1 MSDEPALV
9 RVERRDDGVAVVTL
23 DNPKVN
29 ALSAG
34 VVAKLTEV
42 GLALQ
47 ADPPGAVVVTGG
59 ERIFAAGADIN
70 GFVGLGSS
78 GARSLGADIQGAMD
92 AIAGIPRMVIAAVS
106 GYALGGGC
114 ELALACDIR
123 IASEK
128 AVFGQPEILLGL
140 IPGAGGTQRLPR
152 LVGPSRAKDLIL
164 SGRQV
169 NADEAFRIGLA
180 DEVVPHEQLHER
192 ALALAAEYAARAA
205 HGAGPGQAGR
215 STKGCRPAWRRVC
228 WWSGS
233 ASPRPS
239 TPRTARSACRASSS
253 RARAKPSSPAADP
266 PSRPPTGPPAPST
279 CPQAWGADS
288 VPIRWRASGWLWE
301 SAVGPGATGDSQT
314 RSPIRYRF
322 GGRFRCRPSRL
333 TRRVTPESGRRR
345 QAQAMEPSSTGLVR
359 PGLLGTTR
367 TVNP

>member
-92 AIAGIPRMVIAAVS
+92 AIAGIPRMVIAAVA

-123 IASEK
+123 IASREGGVR
-128 AVFGQPEILLGL
+128 AAGDPARPHPRRPAAPSGCLAWSAR
-140 IPGAGGTQRLPR
+140 PGPR
-152 LVGPSRAKDLIL
+152 TSSS

-192 ALALAAEYAARAA
+192 ALALAAELRARAA
-205 HGAGPGQAGR
+205 HGRRAWPSGP
-215 STKGCRPAWRRVC
+215 STRARRPAWRRDC
-228 WWSGS
+228 SWSGS
-233 ASPRPS
+233 ASPRSS

-253 RARAKPSSPAADP
+253 TARARPSSPAAEHAA
-266 PSRPPTGPPAPST
+266 SARAPTS
-279 CPQAWGADS
+279 
-288 VPIRWRASGWLWE
+288 
-301 SAVGPGATGDSQT
+301 GAT
-314 RSPIRYRF
+314 
-322 GGRFRCRPSRL
+322 
-333 TRRVTPESGRRR
+333 VAVR

-359 PGLLGTTR
+359 PGWLGTTR